1 MRDKNR
7 PTFPPSFAL
16 HVSRSQDEVRG
27 NYGGD
32 DFTALRGYTLKE
44 AITHVYG
51 MNPIRLLVPPSLD
64 GSTRYDFSIVL
75 PAREGWETMKA
86 HIQRGMLDYFNLCAT
101 RENRI
106 TDVHAITAAEGCT
119 PPPLG
124 DKETEKLRFGFSSS
138 VTFETLHEADAM
150 LGKMKPLSIR
160 ALRGISVNGTAK
172 QFCDTLES
180 VLDRPVVNETGL
192 EGYFEWHVE
201 PEGRSG
207 NDFVERLRDQVG
219 LSVAP
224 AKRSVEIIVFD
235 FR

>member
-7 PTFPPSFAL
+7 PNFPPSFAL

-51 MNPIRLLVPPSLD
+51 MNPIRMLVPPSLD
-64 GSTRYDFSIVL
+64 GGTRYDFSIVL
-75 PAREGWETMKA
+75 PAREEWETMKA
-86 HIQRGMLDYFNLCAT
+86 HIQRGILDYFNLCAT
-101 RENRI
+101 RENRS
-106 TDVHAITAAEGCT
+106 TDGYAITTAEGCT
-119 PPPLG
+119 PSPLG
-124 DKETEKLRFGFSSS
+124 DKETEKSQFGFSFS
-138 VTFETLHEADAM
+138 VTFETLHEADDM

-192 EGYFEWHVE
+192 EGNFEWHVE
-201 PEGRSG
+201 PEGGLG
-207 NDFVERLRDQVG
+207 NDFVERLRDQLG